1 MKRQFVK
8 LNDSIRKK
16 IQFQPQK
23 APVLQENTYLC
34 TIKTFFRYNIVINYM
49 NISAFLIG
57 ITTSFFTIFA
67 IHILCWRKRRTRF
80 QTVVGIIMAVWAVW
94 CAKDLITTFPHMYSE
109 EVLRWILIIDGWS
122 AITYSIFMIEVVMP
136 GWTTW
141 RRLALL
147 SLPFAFFTLLYAVWP
162 RREVI
167 YAYVAFLWCFAW
179 AIIFVG
185 YIKMKRY
192 LSYVRR
198 EYSNIDKIDVSWL
211 RPVFIFAVVGQLA
224 WLFTSLY
231 ASIATD
237 IVYYVSIIILWLLVL
252 HYSWDFHPIVI
263 KAESEPSEIFEGN
276 VITKET
282 PLTNTSD
289 NTSEKITSP
298 IAQGK
303 LEQLVEEQQLYL
315 QPNLTLQ
322 ELARVLGSNRTYVS
336 NYLSQMIGLTF
347 YDYINQ
353 LRIERSA
360 IPLMNEHPEYTFEYV
375 ARQSGF
381 ASMSTFRR
389 AFAKHTGKTPSQFAA
404 EREY

>member
-1 MKRQFVK
+1 M
-8 LNDSIRKK
+8 NDSIRKK
-16 IQFQPQK
+16 IHFQPQK

-211 RPVFIFAVVGQLA
+211 RPVFLFAIVGQLA

-231 ASIATD
+231 ASVATD
-237 IVYYVSIIILWLLVL
+237 IVYFFSIIVLWLVVL
-252 HYSWDFHPIVI
+252 HYSWDFQPIVVENETEQ
-263 KAESEPSEIFEGN
+263 AESMGDMKTMEESLANTTGAPSEKPI
-276 VITKET
+276 
-282 PLTNTSD
+282 
-289 NTSEKITSP
+289 SP
-298 IAQGK
+298 IAHGK
-303 LEQLVEEQQLYL
+303 LEQLVEEQKLYL
-315 QPNLTLQ
+315 RPNLTLQ
-322 ELARVLGSNRTYVS
+322 ELAQALGSNRTYVS
-336 NYLSQMIGLTF
+336 TYLSQVMGQTF

-360 IPLMNEHPEYTFEYV
+360 IPLITEHPEYKFEYI
-375 ARQSGF
+375 AHLSGF
-381 ASMSTFRR
+381 TSMSTFRR
-389 AFAKHTGKTPSQFAA
+389 AFIKKTGQTPSQFAA
-404 EREY
+404 VKA

>member
-16 IQFQPQK
+16 IHFQPQK

-94 CAKDLITTFPHMYSE
+94 CAKDLVTTFPHMYRS
-109 EVLRWILIIDGWS
+109 EVLRWILIIDGCS
-122 AITYSIFMIEVVMP
+122 ALTYTIFIFEVVMP

-147 SLPFAFFTLLYAVWP
+147 TLPFALFVLVYALWP
-162 RREVI
+162 SRGVI
-167 YAYVAFLWCFAW
+167 YAYITFLWCYAW
-179 AIIFVG
+179 AVVFVG

-192 LSYVRR
+192 LDYVRR

-211 RPVFIFAVVGQLA
+211 RPVFLFAIVGQLA

-231 ASIATD
+231 ASVATD
-237 IVYYVSIIILWLLVL
+237 IVYFFSIIVLWLVVL
-252 HYSWDFHPIVI
+252 HYSWDFQPIVVENETEQ
-263 KAESEPSEIFEGN
+263 AESMGDMKTMEESLANTTGAPSEKPI
-276 VITKET
+276 
-282 PLTNTSD
+282 
-289 NTSEKITSP
+289 SP
-298 IAQGK
+298 IAHGK
-303 LEQLVEEQQLYL
+303 LEQLVEEQKLYL
-315 QPNLTLQ
+315 RPNLTLQ
-322 ELARVLGSNRTYVS
+322 ELAQALGSNRTYVS
-336 NYLSQMIGLTF
+336 TYLSQVMGQTF

-360 IPLMNEHPEYTFEYV
+360 IPLITEHPEYKFEYI
-375 ARQSGF
+375 AHLSGF
-381 ASMSTFRR
+381 TSMSTFRR
-389 AFAKHTGKTPSQFAA
+389 AFIKKTGQTPSQFAA
-404 EREY
+404 VKA

>member
-16 IQFQPQK
+16 IHFQPQK

-80 QTVVGIIMAVWAVW
+80 QTVVGIIMAVWAVR
-94 CAKDLITTFPHMYSE
+94 CAKDLVTTFPHMYRS
-109 EVLRWILIIDGWS
+109 EVLRWILIIDGCS
-122 AITYSIFMIEVVMP
+122 ALTYTIFIFEVVMP
-136 GWTTW
+136 GWTTL

-147 SLPFAFFTLLYAVWP
+147 TLPFALFVLVYALWP
-162 RREVI
+162 SRGVI
-167 YAYVAFLWCFAW
+167 YAYITFLWCYAW
-179 AIIFVG
+179 AVVFVG

-192 LSYVRR
+192 LDYVRR

-211 RPVFIFAVVGQLA
+211 RPVFLFAIVGQLA

-231 ASIATD
+231 ASVATD
-237 IVYYVSIIILWLLVL
+237 IVYFFSIIVLWLVVL
-252 HYSWDFHPIVI
+252 HYSWDFQPIVVENETEQ
-263 KAESEPSEIFEGN
+263 AESMGDMKTMEESLANTTGAPSEKPI
-276 VITKET
+276 
-282 PLTNTSD
+282 
-289 NTSEKITSP
+289 SP
-298 IAQGK
+298 IAHGK
-303 LEQLVEEQQLYL
+303 LEQLVEEQKLYL
-315 QPNLTLQ
+315 RPNLTLQ
-322 ELARVLGSNRTYVS
+322 ELAQALGSNRTYVS
-336 NYLSQMIGLTF
+336 TYLSQVMGQTF

-360 IPLMNEHPEYTFEYV
+360 IPLITEHPEYKFEYI
-375 ARQSGF
+375 AHLSGF
-381 ASMSTFRR
+381 TSMSTFRR
-389 AFAKHTGKTPSQFAA
+389 AFIKKTGQTPSQFAA
-404 EREY
+404 VKA

>member
-16 IQFQPQK
+16 IHFQPQK

-94 CAKDLITTFPHMYSE
+94 CAKDLVTTFPHMYRS
-109 EVLRWILIIDGWS
+109 EVLRWILIIDGCS
-122 AITYSIFMIEVVMP
+122 ALTYTIFIFEVVMP

-147 SLPFAFFTLLYAVWP
+147 TLPFALFVLVYALWP
-162 RREVI
+162 SRGVI
-167 YAYVAFLWCFAW
+167 YAYITFLWCYAW
-179 AIIFVG
+179 AVVFVG

-192 LSYVRR
+192 LDYVRR

-211 RPVFIFAVVGQLA
+211 RPVFLFAIVGQLA

-231 ASIATD
+231 ASVATD
-237 IVYYVSIIILWLLVL
+237 IVYLFSIIVLWLVVL
-252 HYSWDFHPIVI
+252 HYSWDFQPIVVENETEQ
-263 KAESEPSEIFEGN
+263 AESMGDMKTMEESLANTTGAPSEKPI
-276 VITKET
+276 
-282 PLTNTSD
+282 
-289 NTSEKITSP
+289 SP
-298 IAQGK
+298 IAHGK
-303 LEQLVEEQQLYL
+303 LEQLVEEQKLYL
-315 QPNLTLQ
+315 RPNLTLQ
-322 ELARVLGSNRTYVS
+322 ELAQALGSNRTYVS
-336 NYLSQMIGLTF
+336 TYLSQVMGQTF

-360 IPLMNEHPEYTFEYV
+360 IPLITEHPEYKFEYI
-375 ARQSGF
+375 AHLSGF
-381 ASMSTFRR
+381 TSMSTFRR
-389 AFAKHTGKTPSQFAA
+389 AFIKKTGQTPSQFAA
-404 EREY
+404 VKA

>member
-16 IQFQPQK
+16 IHFQPQK

-94 CAKDLITTFPHMYSE
+94 CAKDLVTTFPHMYRS
-109 EVLRWILIIDGWS
+109 EVLRWILIIDGCS
-122 AITYSIFMIEVVMP
+122 ALTYTIFIFEVVMP
-136 GWTTW
+136 GWTTL

-147 SLPFAFFTLLYAVWP
+147 TLPFALFVLVYALWP
-162 RREVI
+162 SRGVI
-167 YAYVAFLWCFAW
+167 YAYITFLWCYAW
-179 AIIFVG
+179 AVVFVG

-192 LSYVRR
+192 LDYVRR

-211 RPVFIFAVVGQLA
+211 RPVFLFAIVGQLA

-231 ASIATD
+231 ASVATD
-237 IVYYVSIIILWLLVL
+237 IVYLFSIIVLWLVVL
-252 HYSWDFHPIVI
+252 HYSWDFQPIVVENETEQ
-263 KAESEPSEIFEGN
+263 AESMGDMKTMEESLANTTGAPSEKPI
-276 VITKET
+276 
-282 PLTNTSD
+282 
-289 NTSEKITSP
+289 SP
-298 IAQGK
+298 IAHGK
-303 LEQLVEEQQLYL
+303 LEQLVEEQKLYL
-315 QPNLTLQ
+315 RPNLTLQ
-322 ELARVLGSNRTYVS
+322 ELAQALGSNRTYVS
-336 NYLSQMIGLTF
+336 TYLSQVMGQTF

-360 IPLMNEHPEYTFEYV
+360 IPLITEHPEYKFEYI
-375 ARQSGF
+375 AHLSGF
-381 ASMSTFRR
+381 TSMSTFRR
-389 AFAKHTGKTPSQFAA
+389 AFIKKTGQTPSQFAA
-404 EREY
+404 VKA

>member
-16 IQFQPQK
+16 IHFQPQK

-94 CAKDLITTFPHMYSE
+94 CAKDLVTTFPHMYRS
-109 EVLRWILIIDGWS
+109 EVLRWILIIDGCS
-122 AITYSIFMIEVVMP
+122 ALTYTIFIFEVVMP
-136 GWTTW
+136 GWTTL

-147 SLPFAFFTLLYAVWP
+147 TLPFALFVLVYALWP
-162 RREVI
+162 SRGVI
-167 YAYVAFLWCFAW
+167 YAYITFLWCYAW
-179 AIIFVG
+179 AVVFVG

-192 LSYVRR
+192 LDYVRR

-211 RPVFIFAVVGQLA
+211 RPVFLFAIVGQLA

-231 ASIATD
+231 ASVATD
-237 IVYYVSIIILWLLVL
+237 IVYFFSIIVLWLVVL
-252 HYSWDFHPIVI
+252 HYSWDFQPIVVENETEQ
-263 KAESEPSEIFEGN
+263 AESMGDMKTMEESLANTTGAPSE
-276 VITKET
+276 T
-282 PLTNTSD
+282 P
-289 NTSEKITSP
+289 ISP
-298 IAQGK
+298 IAHGK
-303 LEQLVEEQQLYL
+303 LEQLVEEQKLYL
-315 QPNLTLQ
+315 RPNLTLQ
-322 ELARVLGSNRTYVS
+322 ELAQALGSNRTYVS
-336 NYLSQMIGLTF
+336 TYLSQVMGQTF

-360 IPLMNEHPEYTFEYV
+360 IPLITEHPEYKFEYI
-375 ARQSGF
+375 AHLSGF
-381 ASMSTFRR
+381 TSMSTFRR
-389 AFAKHTGKTPSQFAA
+389 AFIKKTGQTPSQFAA
-404 EREY
+404 VKA

>member
-16 IQFQPQK
+16 IHFQPQK

-94 CAKDLITTFPHMYSE
+94 CAKDLVTTFPHMYRS
-109 EVLRWILIIDGWS
+109 EVLRWILIIDGCS
-122 AITYSIFMIEVVMP
+122 ALTYTIFIFEVVMP
-136 GWTTW
+136 GWTTL

-147 SLPFAFFTLLYAVWP
+147 TLPFALFVLVYALWP
-162 RREVI
+162 SRGVI
-167 YAYVAFLWCFAW
+167 YAYITFLWCYAW
-179 AIIFVG
+179 AVVFVG

-192 LSYVRR
+192 LDYVRC

-211 RPVFIFAVVGQLA
+211 RPVFLFAIVGQLA

-231 ASIATD
+231 ASVATD
-237 IVYYVSIIILWLLVL
+237 IVYFFSIIVLWLVVL
-252 HYSWDFHPIVI
+252 HYSWDFQPIVVENETEQ
-263 KAESEPSEIFEGN
+263 AESMGDMKTMEESLANTTGAPSEKPI
-276 VITKET
+276 
-282 PLTNTSD
+282 
-289 NTSEKITSP
+289 SP
-298 IAQGK
+298 IAHGK
-303 LEQLVEEQQLYL
+303 LEQLVEEQKLYL
-315 QPNLTLQ
+315 RPNLTLQ
-322 ELARVLGSNRTYVS
+322 ELAQALGSNRTYVS
-336 NYLSQMIGLTF
+336 TYLSQVMGQTF

-360 IPLMNEHPEYTFEYV
+360 IPLITEHPEYKFEYI
-375 ARQSGF
+375 AHLSGF
-381 ASMSTFRR
+381 TSMSTFRR
-389 AFAKHTGKTPSQFAA
+389 AFIKKTGQTPSQFAA
-404 EREY
+404 VKA

>member
-16 IQFQPQK
+16 IHFQPQK

-94 CAKDLITTFPHMYSE
+94 CAKDLVTTFPHMYRS
-109 EVLRWILIIDGWS
+109 EVLRWILIIDGCS
-122 AITYSIFMIEVVMP
+122 ALTYTIFIFEVVMP
-136 GWTTW
+136 GWTTL

-147 SLPFAFFTLLYAVWP
+147 TLPFALFVLVYALWP
-162 RREVI
+162 SRGVI
-167 YAYVAFLWCFAW
+167 YAYITFLWCYAW
-179 AIIFVG
+179 AVVFVG

-192 LSYVRR
+192 LDYVRR

-211 RPVFIFAVVGQLA
+211 RPVFLFAIVGQLA

-231 ASIATD
+231 ASVATD
-237 IVYYVSIIILWLLVL
+237 IVYFFSIIVLWLVVL
-252 HYSWDFHPIVI
+252 HYSWDFQPIVVENETEQ
-263 KAESEPSEIFEGN
+263 AESMGDMKTMEESLANTTGAPSEKPI
-276 VITKET
+276 
-282 PLTNTSD
+282 
-289 NTSEKITSP
+289 SP
-298 IAQGK
+298 IAHGK
-303 LEQLVEEQQLYL
+303 LEQLVEEQKLYL
-315 QPNLTLQ
+315 RPNLTLQ
-322 ELARVLGSNRTYVS
+322 ELAQALGSNRTYVS
-336 NYLSQMIGLTF
+336 TYLSQVMGQTF

-360 IPLMNEHPEYTFEYV
+360 IPLITEHPEYKFEYI
-375 ARQSGF
+375 AHLSGF
-381 ASMSTFRR
+381 TSMSTFRR
-389 AFAKHTGKTPSQFAA
+389 AFIKKTGQRPSQFAA
-404 EREY
+404 VKA